1 MEYRPLGESG
11 LTVSV
16 VGMGCWPMAGVGWTG
31 IDDDASLAALEA
43 AMDGGITLIDTAYMY
58 GRNGE
63 SERLVGRAISGRRD
77 EIVLATKCGLYW
89 DGTTLLRDSSRKR
102 ILEQVE
108 ESLRRLN
115 TDYIDLYQV
124 HAPDEDTPFEETAV
138 TLAELKAQGKIR
150 AIGVSNYD
158 VAQMK
163 SFADHA
169 PLHSDQPPYNPLIRD
184 IEAEIL
190 PHCRDNNIAVISYWP
205 LYKGLLTGK
214 YGRGHSFPEG
224 DSRNEDPRFQG
235 DELAHTLDT
244 LDRLRPIA
252 DEYGKSLAQLII
264 HWIARQPGITSVLC
278 GATRPAHVEQNI
290 DAVGWELSGEDQRQ
304 VDGILADLGDQV
316 GLA

>member
-1 MEYRPLGESG
+1 MEYRALGESG
-11 LTVSV
+11 LTVSA

-31 IDDDASLAALEA
+31 IDDNESLAALEA

-63 SERLVGRAISGRRD
+63 SERLVGRAIAGRRD
-77 EIVLATKCGLYW
+77 QIVLATKCGLYW
-89 DGTTLLRDSSRKR
+89 DGTTLMRDSSRKR
-102 ILEQVE
+102 ILEQIE

-124 HAPDEDTPFEETAV
+124 HAPDEDTPFEETAI
-138 TLAELKAQGKIR
+138 TLAELKEQGKIR

-169 PLHSDQPPYNPLIRD
+169 PLHSDQPPYNLLIRD

-190 PHCRDNNIAVISYWP
+190 PHCLHHRIGVISYWP

-214 YGRGHSFPEG
+214 YGRGHQFPEG
-224 DSRNEDPRFQG
+224 DSRNDDGRFKG
-235 DELAHTLDT
+235 EAMGRTLDT
-244 LDRLRPIA
+244 LDRMKPIA
-252 DEYGKSLAQLII
+252 DAYGKSIAQLVI
-264 HWIARQPGITSVLC
+264 HWTARQPGITSVLC

-290 DAVGWELSGEDQRQ
+290 DAVGWELSDEHRLQIDDI
-304 VDGILADLGDQV
+304 VADMNV
-316 GLA
+316 

>member
-1 MEYRPLGESG
+1 MEYRALGESG

-16 VGMGCWPMAGVGWTG
+16 IGMGCWPMAGVGWTG
-31 IDDDASLAALEA
+31 IDDEASLAALEA

-63 SERLVGRAISGRRD
+63 SERLVGRAIAGRRD
-77 EIVLATKCGLYW
+77 QIVLATKCGLYW
-89 DGTTLLRDSSRKR
+89 DGAALMRDSSRKR
-102 ILEQVE
+102 VLEQVE

-124 HAPDEDTPFEETAV
+124 HAPDEDTPFEETAA

-163 SFADHA
+163 SFANHA

-190 PHCRDNNIAVISYWP
+190 PHCRDNNVGVISYWP

-214 YGRGHSFPEG
+214 YRRGHSFPEG
-224 DSRNEDPRFQG
+224 DSRNEDPRFKG
-235 DELAHTLDT
+235 EKLAHTLDT
-244 LDRLRPIA
+244 LDRLKPIGEA
-252 DEYGKSLAQLII
+252 NGKSLAQLII

-290 DAVGWELSGEDQRQ
+290 DAVGWELSGEHRRQ
-304 VDGILADLGDQV
+304 VDEILADLGD
-316 GLA
+316 

>member
-1 MEYRPLGESG
+1 MEYRALGESG

-16 VGMGCWPMAGVGWTG
+16 IGMGCWPMAGVGWTG
-31 IDDDASLAALEA
+31 IDDNASLAALDA

-58 GRNGE
+58 GRSGE
-63 SERLVGRAISGRRD
+63 SERLVGRAIAGRRD
-77 EIVLATKCGLYW
+77 QIVLATKCGLYW

-102 ILEQVE
+102 VLEQVE

-124 HAPDEDTPFEETAV
+124 HAPDEETPFEETAT
-138 TLAELKAQGKIR
+138 TLAELKEQGKIR

-158 VAQMK
+158 AAQMEE
-163 SFADHA
+163 FARHA

-190 PHCRDNNIAVISYWP
+190 PHCRKNNIGVVSYWP

-214 YGRGHSFPEG
+214 YGRGHRFPEG

-235 DELAHTLDT
+235 EALDRTLDS
-244 LDRLRPIA
+244 LDRLKPIA
-252 DEYGKSLAQLII
+252 DEYGKSLAQLVI
-264 HWIARQPGITSVLC
+264 HWTARQPGITSVLC

-290 DAVGWELSGEDQRQ
+290 EAVGWQLSDEHRGQ
-304 VDGILADLGDQV
+304 VDGIIAEMG
-316 GLA
+316 G

>member
-1 MEYRPLGESG
+1 MEYRALGESG
-11 LTVSV
+11 IEVSV
-16 VGMGCWPMAGVGWTG
+16 IGMGCWPMAGVGWTG
-31 IDDDASLAALEA
+31 IDDNASLAALET
-43 AMDGGITLIDTAYMY
+43 AMDGGVTLIDTAYMY
-58 GRNGE
+58 GRSGE
-63 SERLVGRAISGRRD
+63 SERLVGRAIAGRRD
-77 EIVLATKCGLYW
+77 QIVLATKCGLYW
-89 DGTTLLRDSSRKR
+89 DGTTLLKDSSRKR

-158 VAQMK
+158 AAQMK
-163 SFADHA
+163 SFAEHA
-169 PLHSDQPPYNPLIRD
+169 PLHSDQPPYNPLIRG
-184 IEAEIL
+184 IEAEVL
-190 PHCRDNNIAVISYWP
+190 PHCRANNIAVISYWP

-224 DSRNEDPRFQG
+224 DNRNDDPRFRG
-235 DELAHTLDT
+235 EELDRTLDA

-252 DEYGKSLAQLII
+252 DEYGKSLAQLVI

-278 GATRPAHVEQNI
+278 GATRPSQVEQNI
-290 DAVGWELSGEDQRQ
+290 EAVGWKLSDEHRGQ
-304 VDGILADLGDQV
+304 VDEIYGAMGD
-316 GLA
+316 

>member
-1 MEYRPLGESG
+1 MEYRALGESG

-16 VGMGCWPMAGVGWTG
+16 IGMGCWPMAGVGWTG
-31 IDDDASLAALEA
+31 IDDDASLAALET

-63 SERLVGRAISGRRD
+63 SERLVGRAIAGRRD
-77 EIVLATKCGLYW
+77 QIVLATKCGLYW

-190 PHCRDNNIAVISYWP
+190 PHCRDNNIGVISYWP

-224 DSRNEDPRFQG
+224 DNRNEDPRFQG
-235 DELAHTLDT
+235 EKLAHTLDT
-244 LDRLRPIA
+244 LDRLGPIA
-252 DEYGKSLAQLII
+252 DEYGKSLAQLVI

-278 GATRPAHVEQNI
+278 GATRPSQVKQNI
-290 DAVGWELSGEDQRQ
+290 EAVGWELSDEHQRQ
-304 VDGILADLGDQV
+304 VDEILADLGD
-316 GLA
+316 

>member
-1 MEYRPLGESG
+1 MEYRALGESG
-11 LTVSV
+11 MSVSV
-16 VGMGCWPMAGVGWTG
+16 IGMGCWPMAGVGWTG
-31 IDDDASLAALEA
+31 IDDDASLAALET

-63 SERLVGRAISGRRD
+63 SERLVGRAIAGRRD
-77 EIVLATKCGLYW
+77 QIVLATKCGLYW
-89 DGTTLLRDSSRKR
+89 DGAALLRDSSRKR

-124 HAPDEDTPFEETAV
+124 HAPDEDTPFEETAA
-138 TLAELKAQGKIR
+138 TLAELRSQGKIR

-158 VAQMK
+158 AGQMK

-190 PHCRDNNIAVISYWP
+190 PHCRDNNIGVISYWP

-224 DSRNEDPRFQG
+224 DNRNEDPRFQG
-235 DELAHTLDT
+235 EALEHTLDT

-252 DEYGKSLAQLII
+252 DEYGKSLAQLVV

-278 GATRPAHVEQNI
+278 GATRPSQVEQNI
-290 DAVGWELSGEDQRQ
+290 EAVGWELSDEHQRQ
-304 VDGILADLGDQV
+304 VDGILADLGE
-316 GLA
+316 

>member
-1 MEYRPLGESG
+1 MEYRALGESG

-16 VGMGCWPMAGVGWTG
+16 IGMGCWPMAGVGWTG
-31 IDDDASLAALEA
+31 IDDDASLAALET

-63 SERLVGRAISGRRD
+63 SERLVGRAIAGRRD
-77 EIVLATKCGLYW
+77 QIVLATKCGLYW
-89 DGTTLLRDSSRKR
+89 DGAALLRDSSRKR

-158 VAQMK
+158 AAQMK

-190 PHCRDNNIAVISYWP
+190 PHCRDSNIGVISYWP

-224 DSRNEDPRFQG
+224 DNRNEDPRFQG
-235 DELAHTLDT
+235 EALAHTLDT

-252 DEYGKSLAQLII
+252 DEYGKSLAQLVI

-278 GATRPAHVEQNI
+278 GATRPSQVEQNI
-290 DAVGWELSGEDQRQ
+290 DAVGWELSGEHQRQ
-304 VDGILADLGDQV
+304 VDGILADLGD
-316 GLA
+316 

>member
-16 VGMGCWPMAGVGWTG
+16 IGMGCWPMAGVGWTG
-31 IDDDASLAALEA
+31 IDDEASLAALEA
-43 AMDGGITLIDTAYMY
+43 AMDGGVTLIDTAYMY

-63 SERLVGRAISGRRD
+63 SERLVGRAIAGRRD

-89 DGTTLLRDSSRKR
+89 DGTTLLKDSSRKR

-124 HAPDEDTPFEETAV
+124 HAPDEDTPFEETAE
-138 TLAELKAQGKIR
+138 TLAELKEQGKIR

-158 VAQMK
+158 AAQMK
-163 SFADHA
+163 SFAEHA
-169 PLHSDQPPYNPLIRD
+169 PLHSDQPPYNPLIRG
-184 IEAEIL
+184 IEAEVL

-214 YGRGHSFPEG
+214 YGRGHTFPEG
-224 DSRNEDPRFQG
+224 DNRNDDPRFQG
-235 DELAHTLDT
+235 EELAHTLDT
-244 LDRLRPIA
+244 LDRLKPVGEA
-252 DEYGKSLAQLII
+252 YGKSLAQLVI

-278 GATRPAHVEQNI
+278 GATRPSQVEQNI
-290 DAVGWELSGEDQRQ
+290 EAVGWELSGEHQRQ
-304 VDGILADLGDQV
+304 VDEILADLGD
-316 GLA
+316 